1 VINELVISC
10 QLSVKT
16 NYLGAKIMTIINAT
30 PHTIT
35 LVSKQG
41 VEQDSRKQ
49 FLGNKEKI
57 VILKEIPASGIL
69 PRVKMSNEPAEP
81 IDGIPVET
89 VIYGE
94 IEGLPDPVDGTFYIV
109 SGLVAAAAS
118 KQGRTDCLAPGA
130 IVRDEANPS
139 SILGCLFLQ
148 KP

>member
-1 VINELVISC
+1 
-10 QLSVKT
+10 
-16 NYLGAKIMTIINAT
+16 MIINAT

-81 IDGIPVET
+81 IDGIPIES

-94 IEGLPDPVDGTFYIV
+94 IEGLPEYQEEVCYIV
-109 SGLVAAAAS
+109 SGLVASAAA
-118 KQGRTDCLAPGA
+118 KIGRVDCLAPGA
-130 IVRDEANPS
+130 LVRDKNNPS
-139 SILGCLFLQ
+139 LILGCLFLQ

>member
-1 VINELVISC
+1 
-10 QLSVKT
+10 
-16 NYLGAKIMTIINAT
+16 MTILNAT
-30 PHTIT
+30 PHTIAILNKEAGIT
-35 LVSKQG
+35 
-41 VEQDSRKQ
+41 QDAKKQ

-89 VIYGE
+89 VIYGD
-94 IEGLPDPVDGTFYIV
+94 IEGLPDADGETFYIV

-118 KQGRTDCLAPGA
+118 RQGRTDCLAPGT
-130 IVRDEANPS
+130 IVRDESNPS
-139 SILGCLFLQ
+139 NVLGCLFLQ

>member
-1 VINELVISC
+1 
-10 QLSVKT
+10 
-16 NYLGAKIMTIINAT
+16 MTIVNAT

-35 LVSKQG
+35 ILNKAG
-41 VEQDSRKQ
+41 ITQDAKKQ

-69 PRVKMSNEPAEP
+69 PRVKMTNEPAGE

>member
-1 VINELVISC
+1 
-10 QLSVKT
+10 
-16 NYLGAKIMTIINAT
+16 MIINAT

-35 LVSKQG
+35 ILNKAG
-41 VEQDSRKQ
+41 ITQDAKKQ

-89 VIYGE
+89 VIYGN
-94 IEGLPDPVDGTFYIV
+94 IEGLPDADGETFYIV

-118 KQGRTDCLAPGA
+118 RQGRTDCLAPGA
-130 IVRDEANPS
+130 IVRDESNLS
-139 SILGCLFLQ
+139 NVLGCLFLQ